1 MTLAKKRT
9 IDKFQ
14 ALETFVAVVEA
25 GSFSAAALRLGQAR
39 SVTSRLV
46 LALEEYLDVQLL
58 NRTTRRLSIT
68 EAGRDFYEQGLRIL
82 ADFQEAEA
90 SVVSHHG
97 ALRGRLRLAAP
108 LSFGLLHLAPALN
121 DFLHLHPELILEMDL
136 DDRRINLV
144 EEGFDLGLRI
154 GELPDSS
161 LVARPLA
168 PIQMRLCA
176 SPDYLRRHGTPNTPA
191 DLAFHAGLVY
201 GNVPEAQQWR
211 LLDAKGGT
219 QSVKVPARLR
229 ANNGDVLLQAAI
241 AGLGLVA
248 SPSFLAWRALASGE
262 LVQVLPQYRLPGTW
276 AYAIYPSR
284 RRLPERV
291 RTLIDFLTER
301 FGDAPYWDQSDM
313 SRPDE
318 AAR

>member
-1 MTLAKKRT
+1 MS
-9 IDKFQ
+9 
-14 ALETFVAVVEA
+14 VVET
-25 GSFSAAALRLGQAR
+25 GSFSAAALRLGQAK
-39 SVTSRLV
+39 SVTSRLIS
-46 LALEEYLDVQLL
+46 ALENHLDVQLL

-68 EAGRDFYEQGLRIL
+68 EAGQDFYEQALRIL
-82 ADFQEAEA
+82 ADLQEAEA

-121 DFLHLHPELILEMDL
+121 DFLHLHPELVLDLNL
-136 DDRRINLV
+136 DDKRINLI

-168 PIQMRLCA
+168 SIQMRLCA
-176 SPDYLRRHGTPNTPA
+176 SPDYLRRHGTPQCPA

-211 LLDAKGGT
+211 LLDANG
-219 QSVKVPARLR
+219 QVHSIKVPARLR
-229 ANNGDVLLQAAI
+229 ANNGDVLLEAAI

-248 SPSFLAWRALASGE
+248 SPSFLAWRALASGQ
-262 LVQVLPQYRLPGTW
+262 LLRVLPQYQLAGTR

-291 RTLIDFLTER
+291 RALIDFLAQR

-313 SRPDE
+313 GPPDE